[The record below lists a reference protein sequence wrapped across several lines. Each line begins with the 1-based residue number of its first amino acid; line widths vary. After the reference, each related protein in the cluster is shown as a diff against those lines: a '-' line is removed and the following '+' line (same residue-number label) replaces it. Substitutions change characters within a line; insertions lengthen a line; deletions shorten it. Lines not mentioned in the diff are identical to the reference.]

1 MIVVLLGILGCLGT
15 GYLFYDSWIGG
26 VCLLP
31 AVVIV
36 CRRYEAWK
44 KKRKNAR
51 MLLEF
56 KELLYALA
64 ANLRTGYAMENA
76 WIAAGKDMLLLY
88 PQGCLLSGE
97 LEMVGRQLRLN
108 VPIEKAIRE
117 FAGRSCLEEIESFSE
132 VLSTAKRSGGN
143 LVHMMEKTVT
153 VITEKIELE
162 QEIQTM
168 LSGKRLEQKIM
179 CGMPVFMLVYLKLT
193 NPSYLNCMYHNW
205 IGISIMTIC
214 LAGTG
219 IAAYWGS
226 RIVGIEV

>member
-1 MIVVLLGILGCLGT
+1 MVILLGMLGCLGT
-15 GYLFYDSWIGG
+15 GYLFYDSWIGSI
-26 VCLLP
+26 CLLP
-31 AVVIV
+31 AVVIL
-36 CRRYEAWK
+36 CRWYGAFR
-44 KKRKNAR
+44 KRRQKAH

-76 WIAAGKDMLLLY
+76 WIAAGKDIQLLY

-97 LEMVGRQLRLN
+97 LEMVAAKLHLN
-108 VPIEKAIRE
+108 VPIEKAVRE
-117 FAGRSCLEEIESFSE
+117 FAQRSCLEEIDSFAE
-132 VLSTAKRSGGN
+132 VLATAKRSGGN
-143 LVHMMEKTVT
+143 LVHMMEKTIT

-168 LSGKRLEQKIM
+168 LSGKRLEQRIL
-179 CGMPVFMLVYLKLT
+179 CGMPILMLLYLRLT

-205 IGISIMTIC
+205 IGISIMTVC